1 MKTTDFLRDNIFSF
15 GGGVQS
21 TFILYLIWR
30 GWMQA
35 PEFIFHADMGLPEK
49 YLDSYRKAVTDP
61 MIRDIC
67 ERHGTK
73 FVESKKDFQRAV
85 EKKIIT
91 PFWYANDAGKPSL
104 STRRSCTFDYK
115 VSPSNKLIP
124 RRGWSTMWLGIS
136 AEPRE
141 LKRVRPTDKLPHS
154 RMRENYYPLIEMG
167 LTRDD
172 CIELL
177 ELWGVPAPQKSA
189 CDFCPF
195 SSKKR
200 FVERLAID
208 PTLYGR
214 IKHIESRWHEN
225 EKNAERYLTIFL
237 RELPT
242 QEEAQEMAKAYVL
255 DTDTS
260 GGCGV
265 CEF

>member
-91 PFWYANDAGKPSL
+91 PFWYANDAGKSSL

-115 VSPSNKLIP
+115 VSPSHRLIP
-124 RRGWSTMWLGIS
+124 KRGWSTMWLGIS
-136 AEPRE
+136 VDE
-141 LKRVRPTDKLPHS
+141 LKRVRDSQKLTNG
-154 RMRENYYPLIEMG
+154 RMRDSWYPLIEMDI
-167 LTRDD
+167 TRKD
-172 CIELL
+172 CVRLL
-177 ELWGVPAPQKSA
+177 GEWGVPMPKKSA

-195 SSKKR
+195 SSQKR
-200 FVERLAID
+200 LVENLAID
-208 PTLYGR
+208 PTLHKR
-214 IKHIESRWHEN
+214 IKYIEECWHEN